1 MTYVIVAWAAATIGF
16 VLGAAWTGLCS
27 KNREIDRQL
36 AGKVKESYF
45 KAQQSGM

>member
-1 MTYVIVAWAAATIGF
+1 MTYVIVAWISATIGF

-36 AGKVKESYF
+36 AGKVEEAYF
-45 KAQQSGM
+45 KAQHTRM